1 MDSPK
6 LNFAKTLRR
15 LPLFTD
21 LSEEEL
27 ALIAQNVSRLQYA
40 RGAVIFAEGDVCR
53 ELLIVEEGTV
63 KVMKSS
69 PGGRRQLIGIERRG
83 SSLAEVPVFDGGR
96 YPASAEA
103 ASPTILLRMSADSFR
118 EICLQNP
125 EMALKVFKVL
135 GHRLRHLVGLVEELS
150 FSTVR
155 ARLIAYLIRL
165 AEETGCQSPRG
176 TQFQLTENNEELAAR
191 LGTVREL
198 VSRNLGRLHGDGLI
212 EIRKRTV
219 SIPDLSI
226 LRDEIAR
233 PDQIRRT

>member
-1 MDSPK
+1 MGSTK
-6 LNFAKTLRR
+6 FEFVKTLRR

-21 LSEEEL
+21 LSETEL
-27 ALIAQNVSRLQYA
+27 SVIAENVSRLHFDE
-40 RGAVIFAEGDVCR
+40 GAIIFGEGDVCS

-63 KVMKSS
+63 KIVKSALN
-69 PGGRRQLIGIERRG
+69 GRQQLLGIERKG
-83 SSLAEVPVFDGGR
+83 GSLAEVAVLDGGR

-103 ASPTILLRMSADSFR
+103 ASPTTLLRLPADSFR
-118 EICLQNP
+118 NICLQNP

-155 ARLIAYLIRL
+155 LRLIAHLMRL
-165 AEETGCQSPRG
+165 AETTGQHTPQG
-176 TQFQLTENNEELAAR
+176 IYFQLIENNEETAVR

-198 VSRNLGRLHGDGLI
+198 ISRNLGRLHAEKLI
-212 EIRKRTV
+212 IMNRRAV
-219 SIPDLSI
+219 YIPDLAN

-233 PDQIRRT
+233 GT